1 MPDQIQIVDQPT
13 PQSVDQVNETLFT
26 FSTAFPFDFF
36 PDDVVLD
43 RFKINVIKRDF
54 FATERIITIP
64 LSDMLS
70 VKVNRGPF
78 FSQIEISDMAVPNNK
93 VRLSY
98 VQNSDAEKFREVVQ
112 GLVVGIRQGV
122 DLMKM
127 SKAELLES
135 TEEWGA
141 I

>member
-54 FATERIITIP
+54 FATERI
-64 LSDMLS
+64 
-70 VKVNRGPF
+70 PF
-78 FSQIEISDMAVPNNK
+78 TFQ
-93 VRLSY
+93 L
-98 VQNSDAEKFREVVQ
+98 
-112 GLVVGIRQGV
+112 
-122 DLMKM
+122 
-127 SKAELLES
+127 
-135 TEEWGA
+135 
-141 I
+141 